1 MLSSPS
7 MAASA
12 TVDETTDNTALA
24 QEARRL
30 PVDEHNLQK

>member
-1 MLSSPS
+1 

-12 TVDETTDNTALA
+12 TVDQATDNTALA

-30 PVDEHNLQK
+30 HVDEHNLEK